1 MPDRR
6 TIEPC
11 SIVPAQ
17 ALRTFG
23 RVDYGRSEEGLLA
36 CDLRITMADG
46 GVAMLTVRLD
56 AQPVTAAEIRL
67 HDLVAEPQRGG
78 ITRIR
83 PRYENTRDVEQCV
96 HQLQLADGT
105 AVAVEAGAP
114 SNIATDDFC
123 MIGKAGLAAALT
135 TVLQGGFTR
144 HGFRAGTLA
153 STPDFCGLVPADAPG
168 LVPPLAA
175 AKLEARAGGI
185 DCIWKGTDVY
195 VEWTVAAIA
204 PADALTTGRTPGVDL
219 VTIDGRRT
227 AIAGRPGRCIA
238 TTLGKPLGMTG
249 LGRRPLN
256 EQAAIVVGGPFPSNS
271 LCDFARAVAAK
282 VWRRI
287 PR

>member
-23 RVDYGRSEEGLLA
+23 RLDYGRSEEGLLA
-36 CDLRITMADG
+36 CDIRITMADG

-67 HDLVAEPQRGG
+67 HDLVAEPQRDG

-83 PRYENTRDVEQCV
+83 PRYENTRDIEQCV

-114 SNIATDDFC
+114 SNLATDDFC
-123 MIGKAGLAAALT
+123 IIGKAGLAAALT
-135 TVLQGGFTR
+135 TVLHGSFTR

-185 DCIWKGTDVY
+185 DCIWKGT
-195 VEWTVAAIA
+195 EGTVLSDRRCRVRATVHCGRSDNQSVIQHRSPVAN
-204 PADALTTGRTPGVDL
+204 DASTATSDAG
-219 VTIDGRRT
+219 ISGRRQHGHT
-227 AIAGRPGRCIA
+227 
-238 TTLGKPLGMTG
+238 
-249 LGRRPLN
+249 
-256 EQAAIVVGGPFPSNS
+256 
-271 LCDFARAVAAK
+271 DY
-282 VWRRI
+282 
-287 PR
+287 